1 MLKQMKLRIQDDS
14 IRLRL
19 TKSDVEQLKLTGKVQ
34 ATTSFPGKEKLT
46 YQIVRSK
53 SEKFNAT
60 FNSNGIEV
68 ALPHGLANQW
78 ADSDQIGLEETV
90 DGLHLLIEKDFTC
103 LQARADEQNDDY
115 YPNPL
120 QVQKSE

>member
-1 MLKQMKLRIQDDS
+1 MKLRIKDDS

-19 TKSDVEQLKLTGKVQ
+19 TKSDVDQLKLTGKVQ
-34 ATTSFPGKEKLT
+34 ATTSFPGKET
-46 YQIVRSK
+46 FSYQIVRSK

-68 ALPHGLANQW
+68 AIPHVLANHW
-78 ADSDQIGLEETV
+78 ADSDQVGLEETV

-103 LQARADEQNDDY
+103 LTARLDEQNGDY

-120 QVQKSE
+120 QAQKSE